1 MGTLRIFMGT
11 GRKGVIL
18 GGLREKK
25 NGCAYVYG
33 DFGFQMKIFPK
44 FHDIVKGFYEWDSWA

>member
-1 MGTLRIFMGT
+1 MAAMGTLRIFMGT

-25 NGCAYVYG
+25 MVVLMYMVIL
-33 DFGFQMKIFPK
+33 DFR
-44 FHDIVKGFYEWDSWA
+44 